1 VGSYLLESLAG
12 FLSASLLARP
22 VRIREDFL
30 LLGFILGLAVGTS
43 ALSERLLF
51 G

>member
-1 VGSYLLESLAG
+1 VVSYLLEFLPP

-30 LLGFILGLAVGTS
+30 LLGFILGLAVGMS
-43 ALSERLLF
+43 ALSERLFF